1 MISAAA
7 GVFDAWFLAEQ
18 PGNARAA
25 RAADV
30 ADMLRGAGQSMISV
44 SKNVRQAF
52 RRAQSLMS
60 AGDRLVV
67 FGSFYTVAEVLPL
80 LEKDQRKSV
89 AGAAP

>member
-1 MISAAA
+1 M
-7 GVFDAWFLAEQ
+7 
-18 PGNARAA
+18 
-25 RAADV
+25 
-30 ADMLRGAGQSMISV
+30 ADMLRGAGQSMVSV

-52 RRAQSLMS
+52 RRAQSLMG